1 MKNILL
7 LMILVSSSQFVSS
20 QSNLELG
27 TKWTFSQ
34 YLIGGPI
41 EPTYIEIVS
50 DTVIN
55 GTMWYLIQGEGGCA
69 FNSNSKPLIREDSLK
84 WYTYNLNEQ
93 TESILYD
100 FDLNS
105 NDSYFVEYFGSSF
118 PIEVRIDSTS
128 TELFNG
134 IERKVQYCSNPNSN
148 NDGFFFGGQIIEG
161 IGSTGYLFPQGN
173 ICDPHAGP
181 LRCYQNNSEFIDFD
195 EDRDCDD
202 SYFSTN
208 TSETQLNLNIKVYPN
223 PVFISQSIQIESE
236 QIVERITIIDAKG
249 AILRTNS
256 PKSKE
261 AIIEVNKEG
270 IYYIKIESLNK
281 VGFRKLIIMGE

>member
-1 MKNILL
+1 MILL
-7 LMILVSSSQFVSS
+7 SSSQFVSS
-20 QSNLELG
+20 QSNLEFG

-34 YLIGGPI
+34 YLIGGPLV
-41 EPTYIEIVS
+41 PTYIEIVG

-55 GTMWYLIQGEGGCA
+55 GTMWYLIEGEGGCA
-69 FNSNSKPLIREDSLK
+69 FNSNSRPLIREESSK

-118 PIEVRIDSTS
+118 PIEVRIDSTTIQS
-128 TELFNG
+128 FSG
-134 IERKVQYCSNPNSN
+134 VERKVQYCSNPNSN

-161 IGSTGYLFPQGN
+161 IGCTGYLFPQGN

-181 LRCYQNNSEFIDFD
+181 LRCYQNTSEFIDFD

-202 SYFSTN
+202 SYFPTN

-223 PVFISQSIQIESE
+223 PAPISHSIQIESE
-236 QIVERITIIDAKG
+236 QIVERISIIDAKG
-249 AILRTNS
+249 AILKTNS
-256 PKSKE
+256 PKAKE

-270 IYYIKIESLNK
+270 IYYIKIESFDK
-281 VGFRKLIIMGE
+281 VSIRKLLIVGE